1 MKKKFFI
8 LIYMVI
14 LTITTF
20 SQNTDSSIYFTDYS
34 HYLTLNTYGI
44 QKSGN
49 FSLSDENSK
58 KRLTYV
64 PNHNL
69 SFGLSGQYKWIGIG
83 FAKNFFPN
91 NNIDKYG
98 ESTSFNL
105 GVTLTPEKWLINFLL
120 SVNQGLYLK
129 NTPDIIKNW
138 DGEKYHYMD
147 SLTVVSLNFS
157 LLRALNNNFSY
168 KAAYNFNQIQ
178 NKSAGSTLLGGFISS
193 YGLETDES
201 IVPAEVRDNFATA
214 DSIRSIGL
222 LSLGISAGYT
232 YTFVI
237 KKKFF
242 LNLYLV
248 SHIGAQTVGVYGIN
262 EIDLNPTS
270 KLHLTT
276 GYQVKISAG
285 YNSYKWLAGLRF
297 TANSYNVQGV
307 SDADAG
313 YNANTFKFYLGRRFG
328 SKKNPLRQTSLD

>member
-1 MKKKFFI
+1 MKKTFYVLLSI
-8 LIYMVI
+8 IISTLI
-14 LTITTF
+14 TKGQ
-20 SQNTDSSIYFTDYS
+20 SNDSTNYFTDYS
-34 HYLTLNTYGI
+34 HYFTLNTYGI

-49 FSLSDENSK
+49 LKLSDKNSNTELK
-58 KRLTYV
+58 YV
-64 PNHNL
+64 PNNNV

-105 GVTLTPEKWLINFLL
+105 GITLTPKKWLINFLL

-129 NTPDIIKNW
+129 NTPDIIENW
-138 DGEKYHYMD
+138 DGDKYHYMD

-178 NKSAGSTLLGGFISS
+178 NKNAGSLLLGGFLSS
-193 YGLETDES
+193 YGLDTDES
-201 IVPAEVRDNFATA
+201 IIPEEVHDNFATA
-214 DSIRSIGL
+214 DSIRAIGL
-222 LSLGISAGYT
+222 TSFGISGGYT

-248 SHIGAQTVGVYGIN
+248 SHLGAQAVGVLGVN
-262 EIDLNPTS
+262 EIDLNPNS
-270 KLHLTT
+270 KIHLTT

-313 YNANTFKFYLGRRFG
+313 YNSNTFKFYLGRRFG
-328 SKKNPLRQTSLD
+328 SKKNPLKP